1 MTALFED
8 VAKKKGVARPVPP
21 PRPPGVR
28 AQPPPGGPPAA
39 GVRPLG
45 MSSGPI
51 RPDGNAIVF
60 NEMGMPVGNLAS
72 FSMRGGMA
80 GGMGGGMNM
89 PGITGMVGMRP
100 GEIIEYLSAL
110 YERGC

>member
-39 GVRPLG
+39 RVRPLG
-45 MSSGPI
+45 MSSGPV

-89 PGITGMVGMRP
+89 PGMVGMRP
-100 GEIIEYLSAL
+100 GETIEYLSAL
-110 YERGC
+110 CERGC